1 MLNTNGKQCQVS
13 ININKNA
20 YLERQ
25 SAWSW
30 CEVEFSAMWKMWL
43 CWVIH
48 ISSLVSLYFPEIL
61 QIQRLVG

>member
-1 MLNTNGKQCQVS
+1 MLNTNRKQRQVI

-20 YLERQ
+20 YLERK

-30 CEVEFSAMWKMWL
+30 CEIKFSAMWKMWL

-48 ISSLVSLYFPEIL
+48 IACLVFLYCPEIL